1 MPTGNP
7 NARNRARRR
16 DPLRRAVRAPLV
28 KPTPVPCPIGRCEH
42 PAGAHDLV
50 AVGHD
55 GHGWPIQG
63 AECKAAGCDCR
74 GALD

>member
-28 KPTPVPCPIGRCEH
+28 KPTPVPCPIGKCEH
-42 PAGAHDLV
+42 LAGVHDLV
-50 AVGHD
+50 KTGTD
-55 GHGWPIQG
+55 GHGWPVAG
-63 AECKAAGCDCR
+63 ASCTVCECE
-74 GALD
+74 GALE